1 MTMPTSTTDKFIDCW
16 TVRDAFS
23 PGDRSVQRTAP
34 VSLAIVTALLV
45 GCGGPLLV
53 CEDCE
58 GREVENATRAA
69 RFRCMLTG
77 PFVTERR
84 SWIAS
89 VGL

>member
-1 MTMPTSTTDKFIDCW
+1 MTMPTRTTDRLKDCC

-23 PGDRSVQRTAP
+23 PGDKSLQRTVP

-53 CEDCE
+53 SVDRV

-69 RFRCMLTG
+69 RFRCRLTG
-77 PFVTERR
+77 RFVMGRR
-84 SWIAS
+84 S
-89 VGL
+89 